1 MKTLPMRQMIIRSLE
16 EKIGEVYVEMQDRYD
31 IKDGSISPPDSFDQ
45 DEKTSEL
52 AEVIERMIRKQ
63 KGEIYM
69 TSQTRE
75 RDIKVETNYTL
86 KMTRKDWEEINIA
99 RGIIFELEHLF
110 DGIDTR
116 YMNVL
121 GDAENILL
129 DIVNEEGKFKVEI
142 IDE

>member
-1 MKTLPMRQMIIRSLE
+1 MTLKEMIIRSLE
-16 EKIGEVYVEMQDRYD
+16 DKIGEVYVEMQDRYV
-31 IKDGSISPPDSFDQ
+31 IEDGSISPLDSLDQ
-45 DEKTSEL
+45 DEQTSKL
-52 AEVIERMIRKQ
+52 AEVIERVLRKQ
-63 KGEIYM
+63 KGEIDM

-86 KMTRKDWEEINIA
+86 KMTRKDWEEVNIA

-110 DGIDTR
+110 DGIDAR

-121 GDAENILL
+121 GDAEDILL